1 MYKRVAIKKLG
12 RKRSH
17 RLSLIQNQI
26 RTLFTNGV
34 LNTTTQKAKVIKGAA
49 QSLLSDMSK
58 KDITLEDTRKFHRIL
73 GSKKLVEKATK
84 YAKNEDHGVRVRK
97 TGFRAGDNAE
107 QSRLEL
113 IGFERS
119 KKKVGSKEKEPK
131 EDIKKSE
138 IGRKAN
144 KNIDER
150 KIKKIAGGKSTK
162 SEGKATQIVRTR
174 AGL

>member
-1 MYKRVAIKKLG
+1 
-12 RKRSH
+12 
-17 RLSLIQNQI
+17 
-26 RTLFTNGV
+26 
-34 LNTTTQKAKVIKGAA
+34 
-49 QSLLSDMSK
+49 
-58 KDITLEDTRKFHRIL
+58 L